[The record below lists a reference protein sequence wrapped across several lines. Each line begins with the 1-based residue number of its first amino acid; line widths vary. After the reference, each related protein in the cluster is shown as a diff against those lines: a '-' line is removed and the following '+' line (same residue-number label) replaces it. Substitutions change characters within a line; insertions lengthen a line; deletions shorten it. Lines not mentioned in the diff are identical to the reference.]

1 MPRKSEPN
9 PVVDVAAAVVAANPE
24 LRERLLRIYN
34 KALDDV
40 ERVYR
45 LGDVRDRAVYSR
57 QLVPAMMRGM
67 VEAEAG
73 AVDDAMRDAFARMM
87 KMMGGD
93 GAEGE

>member
-40 ERVYR
+40 EYAYKY
-45 LGDVRDRAVYSR
+45 GDVRDRAVYSR

-87 KMMGGD
+87 KLMGGD
-93 GAEGE
+93 SGSDR

>member
-87 KMMGGD
+87 KLMGGD
-93 GAEGE
+93 SGSDR